1 MVLSGKRVI
10 PHGEVQSMHILIIE
24 DDLDLGQALTKA
36 LQANGISCEWL
47 RRIRDAPNSF
57 EDGVYDGVLLD
68 LSLPDGGGLELLARW
83 RSRGINLPVIV
94 ITAKSALEAR
104 LAGLNG
110 GADDYVV
117 KPFETAEVIARLRAV
132 LRRSAHQASNAWI
145 FGTLLIEP
153 HANRVVQGGVP
164 IDLSRREFTLLLE
177 LAREPGVTIAK
188 AVLAQR
194 LEPLGDPLDFATID
208 VHVSNLRRKIGAHW
222 IKTVRGIGYL
232 FVP

>member
-1 MVLSGKRVI
+1 
-10 PHGEVQSMHILIIE
+10 MHILIIE

-36 LQANGISCEWL
+36 LQANGLSCEWL
-47 RRIRDAPNSF
+47 RRVKDAMNSLHS
-57 EDGVYDGVLLD
+57 GIYDGVLLD
-68 LSLPDGGGLELLARW
+68 LNLPDGGGLELLARW
-83 RSRGINLPVIV
+83 RSQGVSLPVIV
-94 ITAKSALEAR
+94 ITAKSTLDDR

-117 KPFETAEVIARLRAV
+117 KPFETVEVIARLRAV
-132 LRRSAHQASNAWI
+132 LRRSAQQASNVWT
-145 FGTLLIEP
+145 FGALVIEP
-153 HANRVVQGGVP
+153 HANRVTQDGVP
-164 IDLSRREFTLLLE
+164 VDLSPREFKLLLE
-177 LAREPGVTIAK
+177 LAREPKATIAK

-232 FVP
+232 FIP